1 MKPRYQALGHQWTNL
16 LWREVNDCHYQFSNE
31 FIWLVERSNLGAG
44 LLDAK
49 LITEIYMQ
57 NIGGLPS
64 LIKHR
69 CAYDPSNS
77 EVYIQEVVKC
87 DGFHVLS

>member
-1 MKPRYQALGHQWTNL
+1 
-16 LWREVNDCHYQFSNE
+16 
-31 FIWLVERSNLGAG
+31 
-44 LLDAK
+44 
-49 LITEIYMQ
+49 MQ